1 MYFLFQS
8 SSIISFF
15 GGSLI
20 CLIIRMMT
28 MVDEKNEKIKDNI
41 RKKINEYLDR
51 AEKLKEH
58 LAKPQKKKAV
68 SAANSGKYL

>member
-1 MYFLFQS
+1 
-8 SSIISFF
+8 
-15 GGSLI
+15 
-20 CLIIRMMT
+20 MMT